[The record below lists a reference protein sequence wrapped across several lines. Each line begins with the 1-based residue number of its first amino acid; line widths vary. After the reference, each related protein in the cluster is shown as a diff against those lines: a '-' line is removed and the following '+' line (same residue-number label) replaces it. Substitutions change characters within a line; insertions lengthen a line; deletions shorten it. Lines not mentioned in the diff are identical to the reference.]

1 MSVEFS
7 LGTVDEMERVGA
19 ALLDQHYDELTMHK
33 EHVKLNVDWERYRA
47 LERTGKLLALFAKI
61 GDELVGYSVFI
72 LGTNMH
78 YKDLKTANND
88 VLFLAKP
95 YRDGTTIGLRR
106 ILESE
111 KLLRQLGVNKVIWHI
126 KKARNFGP
134 LLARMGYIEEEVL
147 MGKIL
152 EVDHGV

>member
-7 LGTVDEMERVGA
+7 VGTVDEMERVGA
-19 ALLDQHYDELTMHK
+19 ALLDQHYDELTLHK
-33 EHVKLNVDWERYRA
+33 ENVKLNVDWERYRS
-47 LERTGKLLALFAKI
+47 LERARKLLPIFAKLD
-61 GDELVGYSVFI
+61 GELIGYSVFI

-78 YKDLKTANND
+78 YMDLKTANND

-95 YRDGTTIGLRR
+95 YRKGTTVGIRL

-111 KLLRQLGVNKVIWHI
+111 KRLRQLGVNKVIWHI
-126 KKARNFGP
+126 KKSRDFGP
-134 LLARMGYIEEEVL
+134 ILARMGYIEEEVL

-152 EVDHGV
+152 ESDHGV